1 MSSGDVKTRVRILD
15 ATWKLMERQ
24 RGQGVRMGD
33 IAKEAG
39 VSRQAVYLHFESRVE
54 LMRATTKHVDEALGL
69 DERIARV
76 RQAADAREA
85 LDRFIEMWGNYMPEI
100 YGLAKALLAVRDTD
114 EAAAGA
120 WDECMSCLR
129 VAGGEIIGALI
140 GEGALSAELG
150 REEAG
155 ELLWT
160 MLSIQNWEQLT
171 VECGWTQG
179 AYVERMT
186 GMLRRVLIG

>member
-1 MSSGDVKTRVRILD
+1 
-15 ATWKLMERQ
+15 
-24 RGQGVRMGD
+24 MGD

-69 DERIARV
+69 DDRIAHV
-76 RQAADAREA
+76 KKAADAREA
-85 LDRFIEMWGNYMPEI
+85 LVRFVEMWGNYMPEI

-129 VAGGEIIGALI
+129 VAGGEIIDALI
-140 GEGALSAELG
+140 GEGALSVELE

-155 ELLWT
+155 ALLWT

-171 VECGWTQG
+171 VECGWSQR